1 MSTGQAGDEAR
12 ATVGVAVAP
21 ERAFEIFTQQVD
33 LWWRRGRRFRNAPGD
48 AGLIRIEPGVG
59 GRLFESFD
67 TDAGEQVVEIG
78 RTCIWEPP
86 HRLVLSWRASN
97 FAPHETTEVEVLFR
111 AVGKGTHVT
120 VVHRGW
126 AAIRPDHPARHG
138 QDVPA
143 FLRMMGL
150 WWGDQLSLLRILASG
165 PMVSPPE
172 PNPP

>member
-12 ATVGVAVAP
+12 ATVG
-21 ERAFEIFTQQVD
+21 
-33 LWWRRGRRFRNAPGD
+33 
-48 AGLIRIEPGVG
+48 
-59 GRLFESFD
+59 
-67 TDAGEQVVEIG
+67 
-78 RTCIWEPP
+78 
-86 HRLVLSWRASN
+86 
-97 FAPHETTEVEVLFR
+97 
-111 AVGKGTHVT
+111 
-120 VVHRGW
+120 VHRGW

-165 PMVSPPE
+165 PMASPPE

>member
-33 LWWRRGRRFRNAPGD
+33 LWWRRGRRFRNAPSD
-48 AGLIRIEPGVG
+48 SGLIR
-59 GRLFESFD
+59 
-67 TDAGEQVVEIG
+67 
-78 RTCIWEPP
+78 
-86 HRLVLSWRASN
+86 WRASN

-126 AAIRPDHPARHG
+126 AAIRPDRPARHG
-138 QDVPA
+138 QNVPA

-165 PMVSPPE
+165 PMASPPDTTE
-172 PNPP
+172 P